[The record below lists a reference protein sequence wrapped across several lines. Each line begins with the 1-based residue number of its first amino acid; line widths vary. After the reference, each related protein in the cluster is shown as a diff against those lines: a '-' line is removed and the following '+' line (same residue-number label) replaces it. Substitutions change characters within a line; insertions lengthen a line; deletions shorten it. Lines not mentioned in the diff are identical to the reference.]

1 MLLSKCC
8 SHVPGPTNKTCPSCK
23 VSLNIKNHRCI
34 SSGES
39 GDRDQLKLTDMS
51 CISSKRYEK
60 SHTRQNAITE
70 GIVKMIIKDL
80 QPAYAVEREG
90 FQELIALLEP

>member
-1 MLLSKCC
+1 MAS
-8 SHVPGPTNKTCPSCK
+8 T
-23 VSLNIKNHRCI
+23 

-60 SHTRQNAITE
+60 SHPRQNAITE

-80 QPAYAVEREG
+80 QPAYAVERKE
-90 FQELIALLEP
+90 FQELIALLEQGSTFNKSYYLHTEWLQTMVLI